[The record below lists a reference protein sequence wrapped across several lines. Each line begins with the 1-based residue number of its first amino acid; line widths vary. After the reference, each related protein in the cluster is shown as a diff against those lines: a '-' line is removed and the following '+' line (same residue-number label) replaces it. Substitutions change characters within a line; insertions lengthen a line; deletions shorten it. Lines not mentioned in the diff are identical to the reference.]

1 MENIYTI
8 ASSSASTTYGNI
20 MAVFK
25 QMLLQNFSVNYFK
38 DVYISSEIAYTNI
51 RRRLG
56 RNTINEMRKLE
67 RPYMSI
73 NPILQAPNSD
83 MYLYDIPLT
92 KNFDNMEYGIQK
104 NTLFPILNNSIS
116 DYTLFYKLNRDQ
128 IQFDITITVDTLI
141 QQLDLY
147 KYMINHFVWERPFSV
162 RTSLESMIPKEMI
175 MYMGKLSNI
184 EMYQK
189 DNNNVPVMLQMMNRY
204 SRYPITYKMRTG
216 TSLDE
221 FFLYYNA
228 EILVKYEDLSI
239 ETVNR
244 RGMADDFYQLTFR
257 ATVDFNLPGV
267 YVLCGEKPRPS
278 AVSVDLAVNDHGS
291 THDLIPLYTINNL
304 YSKYSAVENGFI
316 LYTTSR
322 FQTERDPKTKK
333 DTLNLDV
340 LFEKDYIDIIRETFV
355 NNVPMETLVKII
367 LVKDEEELT
376 ENTDWYMKWNNLEL
390 TINNADDK
398 ATYRILIYINNN
410 IFNEK
415 ISDKIDDKN
424 RDKDGL

>member
-25 QMLLQNFSVNYFK
+25 QMLIQNFSVNYFK

-56 RNTINEMRKLE
+56 RNTINEMTKLE

-104 NTLFPILNNSIS
+104 NTLFPILNNAIN

-147 KYMINHFVWERPFSV
+147 KYMVNHFVWERPFAV
-162 RTSLESMIPKEMI
+162 RTSLESMIPKEII
-175 MYMGKLSNI
+175 MYMGKLSNL

-189 DNNNVPVMLQMMNRY
+189 DNDNVPVMLQMLNMY

-228 EILVKYEDLSI
+228 EILVTYEDLSI
-239 ETVNR
+239 ETVSR
-244 RGMADDFYQLTFR
+244 KGMADDYFQLTFK
-257 ATVDFNLPGV
+257 ATIDFNLPGV
-267 YVLCGEKPRPS
+267 YVVCGEKPRPN
-278 AVSVDLAVNDHGS
+278 AVSIDLSVLGDAN

-304 YSKYSAVENGFI
+304 YSKYSAVKNGFI

-322 FQTERDPKTKK
+322 FQTERDKVTKK
-333 DTLNLDV
+333 DTLNLEV
-340 LFEKDYIDIIRETFV
+340 LFEKDYIDVIRETYI
-355 NNVPMETLVKII
+355 NNIPMETLVDII

-376 ENTDWYMKWNNLEL
+376 EGTDWYMNWNNLEL

-398 ATYRILIYINNN
+398 ATYRILLYINNN

-415 ISDKIDDKN
+415 ITDKIND
-424 RDKDGL
+424 RSIDKDGL